1 MDALNPA
8 LVVPR
13 AKKLLTYMGKFEY
26 SFELTTHGLTEVPV
40 REHTHFHWK
49 MDKPHVFTVYAHNN
63 LDYSGE
69 NSDGVKTEVSLK
81 GAPLSEFFKRVNE
94 EAYNQA
100 QKEYLHQSV
109 LNYLNSQL
117 DRYEN

>member
-13 AKKLLTYMGKFEY
+13 AKKLLTYMGKSEY
-26 SFELTTHGLTEVPV
+26 GFELSSHGISEIPV
-40 REHTHFHWK
+40 REHTHFLWR
-49 MDKPHVFTVYAHNN
+49 MDKPYVFIVYASNS

-69 NSDGVKTEVSLK
+69 NSDGFRTEIPLK